1 MDSIN
6 RNQPEDTRKN
16 LTAGDAVAR
25 IQDMSDDADS
35 CFFCTTP
42 LHHSETGG
50 TRPMSIKKAD
60 AAGALWFLSSADS
73 HKNAEIEADPN
84 VRLFLQSAK
93 HSGFLVLEGHATI
106 SRDRDQIED
115 LWNPILKT
123 WFTEGKD
130 DPRIT
135 VIRVAPTTGY
145 YWDNKHGE
153 FVAATKM
160 MIGAAIGKTLDDSVE
175 GTLTP

>member
-6 RNQPEDTRKN
+6 RDQHEHNRQD
-16 LTAGDAVAR
+16 LSAGDAVAR
-25 IQDMSDDADS
+25 IQDISGDADS

-42 LHHSETGG
+42 LADSPTGG

-60 AAGALWFLSSADS
+60 DTGALWFLSAADS
-73 HKNAEIEADPN
+73 HKNAEIAADPA
-84 VRLFLQSAK
+84 VRLYMQSSK
-93 HSGFLVLEGHATI
+93 HSGFLVLHGTATI
-106 SRDRDQIED
+106 SRDRDRIDD
-115 LWNPILKT
+115 LWNPIVKT

-135 VIRVAPTTGY
+135 VIKVTPTDGY
-145 YWDNKHGE
+145 YWDNKHGD

-160 MIGAAIGKTLDDSVE
+160 MIGAAVGKTLDDSIE
-175 GTLTP
+175 GAIAP

>member
-6 RNQPEDTRKN
+6 RNQPEHNKED
-16 LTAGDAVAR
+16 LTAATAVAR
-25 IQDMSDDADS
+25 IREMSDDAES

-42 LHHSETGG
+42 LRDSETGG
-50 TRPMSIKKAD
+50 TRPMAIQEAD
-60 AAGALWFLSSADS
+60 DAGALWFLSASDS
-73 HKNAEIEADPN
+73 HKNAEIQADPK
-84 VRLFLQSAK
+84 VRLYLQSSK
-93 HSGFLVLEGHATI
+93 HSGFLVLDGRASI
-106 SRDRDQIED
+106 SRDPQRIDD

-135 VIRVAPTTGY
+135 VIKVMPQSGY

-153 FVAATKM
+153 LVAATKM
-160 MIGAAIGKTLDDSVE
+160 VIGAAIGKTLDDSIE
-175 GTLTP
+175 GTVAP

>member
-6 RNQPEDTRKN
+6 RNQPEHNKQD
-16 LTAGDAVAR
+16 LTSSGAVVR
-25 IQDMSDDADS
+25 IREMSDDADS

-42 LHHSETGG
+42 LANSETGG
-50 TRPMSIKKAD
+50 TRPMSIKEAD
-60 AAGALWFLSSADS
+60 ASGALWFLSASDS
-73 HKNAEIEADPN
+73 HKNAEIQADPA
-84 VRLFLQSAK
+84 VRLYLQSSK
-93 HSGFLVLEGHATI
+93 HSGFLVLDGHATI
-106 SRDRDQIED
+106 SRDPQRIDD
-115 LWNPILKT
+115 LWNPIMKT

-135 VIRVAPTTGY
+135 VIQVAPQSGY

-160 MIGAAIGKTLDDSVE
+160 VIGAAIGKTLDDSIE
-175 GTLTP
+175 GTVAP